1 MMGSLTL
8 MTTETSSATGQ
19 PPSITTPPPPRWARW
34 AAHAV
39 PLVAL
44 PSSLWRLAMAAG
56 LPVGYSD
63 EVLRT
68 DYDIPG
74 AGYLILPLITVA
86 QEAAALLTLGLVSN
100 WGLVA
105 PRWIPFIGG
114 RPVRPMAAVVP
125 AALGALILTLVTF
138 SQWMLW
144 DTVDEGTLTG
154 AHRAFMGWCYAPL
167 LLWGPLL
174 AAVTVSY
181 HLRRRRE
188 R

>member
-1 MMGSLTL
+1 
-8 MTTETSSATGQ
+8 MTTQTSSADGRS
-19 PPSITTPPPPRWARW
+19 PAPTTPPPPRWARW

-39 PLVAL
+39 PLVVL
-44 PSSLWRLAMAAG
+44 PSSLWRLAMAVG
-56 LPVGYSD
+56 IPVGYSD

-74 AGYLILPLITVA
+74 SGYLILPLISLA
-86 QEAAALLTLGLVSN
+86 QEAAALLTLGLVSK

-105 PRWIPFIGG
+105 PRWLPFIGG
-114 RPVRPMAAVVP
+114 RPVRPMAAVIP

-138 SQWMLW
+138 SQLMIW
-144 DTVDEGTLTG
+144 DSVDQESLTG
-154 AHRAFMGWCYAPL
+154 LHRAFMGWCYAPL